1 MTDTLKTPDV
11 AEMTRFLAVEVI
23 GWRLNNYKVEFGD
36 LVFWEAWEE
45 ESQQWRYERAEY
57 GWSPDTVPADRDML
71 VEAMRKK
78 GFLVDVLTRL
88 NGERQALVYMDEKEG
103 DVFSD
108 VANTPGRVV
117 LTAAYQAV
125 KGMEEQHHDT

>member
-23 GWRLNNYKVEFGD
+23 KPYILARSPRCHRFSD
-36 LVFWEAWEE
+36 
-45 ESQQWRYERAEY
+45 RALAK
-57 GWSPDTVPADRDML
+57 WSPDTVPADRDML

-108 VANTPGRVV
+108 VANTPGRAV
-117 LTAAYQAV
+117 LMAAYQAV
-125 KGMEEQHHDT
+125 KGMEEQHHD

>member
-1 MTDTLKTPDV
+1 MTDTPKPDV
-11 AEMTRFLAVEVI
+11 AEMTRFLAVEVMGWALKYVTPSGNYWYIDDSGDMHGI
-23 GWRLNNYKVEFGD
+23 GENLNHVD
-36 LVFWEAWEE
+36 A
-45 ESQQWRYERAEY
+45 
-57 GWSPDTVPADRDML
+57 WSPDTVPADRDML

-108 VANTPGRVV
+108 VADTPG
-117 LTAAYQAV
+117 TAVCLAAA
-125 KGMEEQHHDT
+125 KALLATMKEKP

>member
-11 AEMTRFLAVEVI
+11 AEMTRFLAVEVM
-23 GWRLNNYKVEFGD
+23 GWTRVVIRRCEVQYCLPIKGTGWKVF
-36 LVFWEAWEE
+36 A
-45 ESQQWRYERAEY
+45 
-57 GWSPDTVPADRDML
+57 PDTVPADRDML
-71 VEAMRKK
+71 VEAMRGK

>member
-1 MTDTLKTPDV
+1 MDTDKTPDV
-11 AEMTRFLAVEVI
+11 AEMTRFLAIEAM
-23 GWRLNNYKVEFGD
+23 GWEYGEERLDYKPPMKAHWKKDGIFQ
-36 LVFWEAWEE
+36 AH
-45 ESQQWRYERAEY
+45 A

-71 VEAMRKK
+71 VEEMRKK

-117 LTAAYQAV
+117 VRAAA
-125 KGMEEQHHDT
+125 KALLATMKEQHHDT